1 MASASPV
8 SNKSFINVQWVWNA
22 SPNPFSK
29 SQNIEWRRYSDV
41 ENMIIEKAFT
51 TGETNAILDDYH
63 IDFKHSVQISN
74 DDIHKQR
81 PVKRTV
87 CDKDDRILREE
98 RFLPNPVPPDRP
110 FGGQYGFISP
120 FIKEV
125 VKDLNLTKKQLPSK
139 DKTVVPMIVE
149 KAASGIIEEGSE
161 QHEQVWR
168 SKIRTLGPFCLL
180 LWDNPFNRK
189 LTKPGTILYRGAK
202 LSADLIA
209 LFKDD
214 CPKDPRPWHSFQA
227 FTSCTRNASVA
238 ENFGNVLFIMKICLA
253 FTVDLTELS
262 KYSYE
267 EEELLFPGVSF
278 TVDIMEFDKKK
289 NKHLIYLT
297 LQQRHDKAEQHHVY
311 KNAPQPSYDPQTP
324 PDTSAYISAALVLGE
339 ALGSGDPDAIA
350 AAKAALDRVTA
361 DAHASGVFDHA
372 AAFSG
377 SVLDR
382 VASIDDDYAVAGA
395 ADCDGHDDDWK
406 KLDNANVLY
415 SLSDIDNERF
425 AILAQ
430 EKMFT
435 KFLNFVLALA
445 DDIYLIPTSIL
456 DRFCSC
462 ILPRVHHNVKCLS
475 LDLTSMERILRV
487 AEYPYLSQLKLFNFN
502 QDICSSY
509 FTDLPSTTFSSSIL
523 TKLCIS
529 LNTLQDCLSLLDG
542 RLKQLSTLI
551 VIVHG
556 TKNHSTFDHN
566 MNDLPNLKCFS
577 LTYNSI
583 EAYGAQVIPLLRRM
597 SHLKG
602 LILYLSIENRVV
614 FVDGTRLYNEILI
627 HMPQLRTFTF

>member
-1 MASASPV
+1 MH
-8 SNKSFINVQWVWNA
+8 INIYALIHLLDLRN
-22 SPNPFSK
+22 
-29 SQNIEWRRYSDV
+29 E
-41 ENMIIEKAFT
+41 
-51 TGETNAILDDYH
+51 ILL
-63 IDFKHSVQISN
+63 I
-74 DDIHKQR
+74 
-81 PVKRTV
+81 
-87 CDKDDRILREE
+87 ILR
-98 RFLPNPVPPDRP
+98 
-110 FGGQYGFISP
+110 
-120 FIKEV
+120 
-125 VKDLNLTKKQLPSK
+125 
-139 DKTVVPMIVE
+139 
-149 KAASGIIEEGSE
+149 
-161 QHEQVWR
+161 
-168 SKIRTLGPFCLL
+168 
-180 LWDNPFNRK
+180 
-189 LTKPGTILYRGAK
+189 
-202 LSADLIA
+202 
-209 LFKDD
+209 
-214 CPKDPRPWHSFQA
+214 
-227 FTSCTRNASVA
+227 
-238 ENFGNVLFIMKICLA
+238 
-253 FTVDLTELS
+253 
-262 KYSYE
+262 
-267 EEELLFPGVSF
+267 
-278 TVDIMEFDKKK
+278 
-289 NKHLIYLT
+289 
-297 LQQRHDKAEQHHVY
+297 
-311 KNAPQPSYDPQTP
+311 
-324 PDTSAYISAALVLGE
+324 
-339 ALGSGDPDAIA
+339 
-350 AAKAALDRVTA
+350 
-361 DAHASGVFDHA
+361 
-372 AAFSG
+372 
-377 SVLDR
+377 
-382 VASIDDDYAVAGA
+382 
-395 ADCDGHDDDWK
+395 

-583 EAYGAQVIPLLRRM
+583 EAYDAQVIPLLRRM
-597 SHLKG
+597 SHLKE